1 MTEYYLTS
9 ERNRNVIV
17 TSTKLDDLRVVRDKL
32 NKIDKDFL
40 KKTKLKTKAVNFTI
54 CKGNPDKDNGGYDA

>member
-17 TSTKLDDLRVVRDKL
+17 TSKKIGELRVVRDKL
-32 NKIDKDFL
+32 NKIEISF
-40 KKTKLKTKAVNFTI
+40 
-54 CKGNPDKDNGGYDA
+54 